1 MDIWLLSMADRKP
14 IPYLQTDFNELHGQV
29 SPDGQWLAYTSD
41 ESGTWEVYVQ
51 SFPVLGHRRTISTN
65 GGAQPRWRKDGKELF
80 YLASDRRLMTVK
92 IQPKLDAQ
100 GMLDVS
106 EPEPLFQTSIRG
118 PLERQWLD
126 YAVAGNGQRFLIC
139 ETERTDPSMTVLL
152 NWTAALGR

>member
-80 YLASDRRLMTVK
+80 YLASDRRLMTVRSNRSSTPRACSTSASPSRSSR
-92 IQPKLDAQ
+92 QASAGPSS
-100 GMLDVS
+100 VS
-106 EPEPLFQTSIRG
+106 GSITRW
-118 PLERQWLD
+118 R
-126 YAVAGNGQRFLIC
+126 A
-139 ETERTDPSMTVLL
+139 
-152 NWTAALGR
+152 TASDS